1 MDLARYPS
9 SCILLIR
16 NMLDNYANRKYLVYT
31 PSPPEGRFA
40 IVTKRWAW
48 DAMDAASV
56 RRE

>member
-1 MDLARYPS
+1 
-9 SCILLIR
+9 
-16 NMLDNYANRKYLVYT
+16 MLDNYANRKYLVYT